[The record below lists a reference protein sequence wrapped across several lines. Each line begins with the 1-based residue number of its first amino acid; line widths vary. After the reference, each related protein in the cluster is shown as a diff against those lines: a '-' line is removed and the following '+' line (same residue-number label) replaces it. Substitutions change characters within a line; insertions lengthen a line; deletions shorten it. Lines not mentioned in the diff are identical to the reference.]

1 MVINTN
7 NINKTNNH
15 LSPKESLNSD
25 GHQYQQYQQN
35 EQFFLILTELT
46 QHTKN
51 PQHMTL
57 EIQVSISKP
66 DILDLWWI
74 LVCKLKQYEHH
85 LAKIFFFF
93 LYAFTRG

>member
-35 EQFFLILTELT
+35 EQSLLILTELT
-46 QHTKN
+46 QHKKN
-51 PQHMTL
+51 PRHMTL
-57 EIQVSISKP
+57 DIQVSIYKA
-66 DILDLWWI
+66 DILDLLWI
-74 LVCKLKQYEHH
+74 LICKLKQ
-85 LAKIFFFF
+85 
-93 LYAFTRG
+93 